1 VKAQTLSSVI
11 AIIIVVLSLILL
23 VRQLSYPQKST
34 VFLNET
40 VALTDDDPQTQYSV
54 TLNQG
59 DQLQIQVNGNGELVD
74 LTIAPQSSPSQTL
87 VDQSAL
93 FPEYSLQWTV
103 PETGVYIFT
112 LVAESGTTATIT
124 VTRA

>member
-1 VKAQTLSSVI
+1 
-11 AIIIVVLSLILL
+11 VVSFILL
-23 VRQLSYPQKST
+23 VPQLTYPQKST

-40 VALTDDDPQTQYSV
+40 AALTDDNPQTQYSL

-59 DQLQIQVNGNGELVD
+59 DQLQIQVNGNGQLVD
-74 LTIAPQSSPSQTL
+74 LTIAQQSSPSQML

-93 FPEYSLQWTV
+93 FPEYNIGWTV

-112 LVAESGTTATIT
+112 LAAESATTATIT
-124 VTRA
+124 VTKA